1 MSFGAIQH
9 MVTSVK
15 NNSNL
20 LNKRKRF
27 EKGMGLSSSKVKKE
41 TSFPSATPDQIRKL
55 REQLQAENK
64 RKQLQTNVATVVFG
78 VILIMFLYLLIS

>member
-78 VILIMFLYLLIS
+78 VILVMFLYLLIS

>member
-1 MSFGAIQH
+1 

-41 TSFPSATPDQIRKL
+41 TSFPSATHNKIRKL

-78 VILIMFLYLLIS
+78 VILVMFLYLLIS

>member
-27 EKGMGLSSSKVKKE
+27 KKGTDLSSSKFKKE
-41 TSFPSATPDQIRKL
+41 TNFPSATPYQIQKL
-55 REQLQAENK
+55 REQLQTEKK
-64 RKQLQTNVATVVFG
+64 R
-78 VILIMFLYLLIS
+78 

>member
-27 EKGMGLSSSKVKKE
+27 EKGMGLSSSKAKKE
-41 TSFPSATPDQIRKL
+41 TSFPSATPHQIRKL

-78 VILIMFLYLLIS
+78 VILVMFLYLLIN